1 MHCSETDAIE
11 RIDYKTERII
21 NMAFSDKVKKI
32 FNIDESEY
40 FDDVDTEDV
49 DVTPTTPEPPVRR
62 ATQVQRTER
71 RSTFT
76 PTSASGGRVVDI
88 HTTAKLQVVLKKPER
103 FDDATAIADELLD
116 KRTVLI
122 NMECTNKDEVSK
134 ILWFLSG
141 VAYAN
146 GGNLKKIA
154 NRTYI
159 ITPYNVDVLGDLIDE
174 LESNGMFFI

>member
-1 MHCSETDAIE
+1 
-11 RIDYKTERII
+11 
-21 NMAFSDKVKKI
+21 MAFGDKVRKI
-32 FNIDESEY
+32 LNIDESEY

-49 DVTPTTPEPPVRR
+49 EVEENDPEPEPRFTKVQPARRSERR
-62 ATQVQRTER
+62 A
-71 RSTFT
+71 SSSSSGF
-76 PTSASGGRVVDI
+76 ASGGRVVDI

-122 NMECTNKDEVSK
+122 NMEDTAKEEINK

-154 NRTYI
+154 KRTYM
-159 ITPYNVDVLGDLIDE
+159 ITPYNVDVLGDLLDE
-174 LESNGMFFI
+174 LENNGMFFV